1 MSWNRQAL
9 AWALVALALILSGCG
24 QAPAAATPTPQPG
37 MVLTAAAQTAEVRLT
52 EIALPTSTELPTQ
65 APTLPPVTFVPEIT
79 PTVVLQITP
88 AGTVAATSAGGDRA
102 DFYADISVPDGTN
115 FSPGEAFTKVWRLRN
130 GGSTTWTTD
139 YALAFIGGAQ
149 MGGPN
154 AVPLATQVPPGE
166 TVDISVN
173 LVAPE
178 TSGDYRGYWEMRNA
192 AGELYATAVYVE
204 INVTGGTPAAQPTSP
219 PSGSARVSDVSMSVD
234 DASPSDCPY
243 SFTFTATFNLNKPA
257 TVTYQLEAG
266 TDTPGFKFNLPGP
279 LTSDFSAG
287 SHAISYNLDIS
298 DSVDGW
304 AQIHITAPN
313 DVTSNQVNFSLDC
326 SP

>member
-1 MSWNRQAL
+1 
-9 AWALVALALILSGCG
+9 
-24 QAPAAATPTPQPG
+24 
-37 MVLTAAAQTAEVRLT
+37 
-52 EIALPTSTELPTQ
+52 
-65 APTLPPVTFVPEIT
+65 
-79 PTVVLQITP
+79 
-88 AGTVAATSAGGDRA
+88 
-102 DFYADISVPDGTN
+102 
-115 FSPGEAFTKVWRLRN
+115 VWRLRN
-130 GGSTTWTTD
+130 GGTTTWTTD

-154 AVPLATQVPPGE
+154 AVPLSNPVPPGE

-178 TSGDYRGYWEMRNA
+178 TSGNYRGYWEMRNA
-192 AGELYATAVYVE
+192 AGELFATAVYAE

-219 PSGSARVSDVSMSVD
+219 PSGSARVSDVSISVD

-266 TDTPGFKFNLPGP
+266 TDTPGFEFNLPGP

-298 DSVDGW
+298 DTVDGW
-304 AQIHITAPN
+304 AQLHVTAPN